1 MGINLI
7 ESIRG
12 EQIFEYKFPEFL
24 NENNKIGGY
33 KADDFEVLQVLG
45 NGTFGNVLKVKS
57 KKNLEIYA
65 MKKVDTFLLRGT
77 DEEKYY
83 RNEQIILS
91 KLQSPLVCRC
101 YSIFNDER
109 YMYYVMEFMN
119 NGDLKSYFFANKFL
133 ESRIPE
139 EKLWDLY
146 FKCISSLLY
155 IHNQGIIHRDIKLD
169 NIFLDDNFNIK
180 IGDFNVS
187 AAINRDKA
195 KNFTIDDNEITQM
208 LCNYSNAGT
217 PGYMAPEFRVDI
229 NHRYYDQKIDVY
241 SMGISFFILAYGV
254 FPSGSKKDD
263 YFSKNLYSE
272 ELNHIIGKMIN
283 EDPTE
288 RYTSDEAYKTIKNN
302 YMKKY
307 VKNSS
312 VKSALN
318 CFYSF
323 KNFRDFFINN
333 DNKNILHKNKESNN
347 NYLNDNKVQMG
358 NSVFETIKSLGGNN
372 EFQINSILFDLRK
385 NMENYGLNTKYNEEI
400 QIGKFI
406 FYFLKILNNIFNE
419 VVIDE
424 KNKKLIDDEIDD
436 DLGYLSSS
444 FTFNIGEEEKIFNK
458 VLEVYNKRI
467 LSLISR
473 NFINIIKTKR
483 KCMYCNKVGNSF
495 TMINYIP
502 FNVNILTRNNKAN
515 NLNIKDG
522 FKYLLN
528 DEKSFNEQKGIRC
541 KDCSK
546 IQVHK
551 ESKSFYHTA
560 KNLIIILN
568 RGENCENK
576 TFIDFDEE
584 LILNTEVE
592 RYQQI
597 QYQLIGIIEENE
609 DGNYISFT
617 RNENN
622 LWSYNGDKNNVMKF
636 QNAKCL
642 GLGTVVALFYYCNKN
657 ELILEFNSSKSSSS
671 SCIQEFKNLS
681 LSDNPKVNNSIFNN
695 NKNNNNNSINNNN
708 QNMINCFPSNFPNNV
723 NNLNNMNNG
732 ANINGMNNNYN
743 YNYAQNNIDQY
754 NHYPFQNNGIF
765 YNNYGPINNNNNILV
780 NNFPIQNILNNNY
793 NFNNNIQM
801 RNYQTSNSANFN
813 NNNIFN
819 HM

>member
-7 ESIRG
+7 ESIKG

-24 NENNKIGGY
+24 NENNEIGNT
-33 KADDFEVLQVLG
+33 ADDFEVLQVLG
-45 NGTFGNVLKVKS
+45 NGAFGNVLKVKS

-65 MKKVDTFLLRGT
+65 MKKVDKYLLSGQ

-83 RNEQIILS
+83 KNEQIILR

-101 YSIFNDER
+101 YSIFEDER
-109 YMYYVMEFMN
+109 YLYYVMEFMN
-119 NGDLKSYFFANKFL
+119 NGDLKSYFFANKYL
-133 ESRIPE
+133 ESKIPE
-139 EKLWDLY
+139 ENLWDLY
-146 FKCISSLLY
+146 FKCISGLLY

-187 AAINRDKA
+187 AAINREKA
-195 KNFTIDDNEITQM
+195 KNFTIDDNQITQM

-217 PGYMAPEFRVDI
+217 RGYMAPEFKVDI

-241 SMGISFFILAYGV
+241 SMGISFFILAYGE
-254 FPSGSKKDD
+254 FPLGSKKDD

-272 ELNHIIGKMIN
+272 ELNHIIDKMIK
-283 EDPTE
+283 EDPTN
-288 RYTSDEAYKTIKNN
+288 RYTSDEAYKTIKNI
-302 YMKKY
+302 YMQKY

-358 NSVFETIKSLGGNN
+358 YSVFESIKSLGGEN
-372 EFQINSILFDLRK
+372 EYQINSILFDLRK

-424 KNKKLIDDEIDD
+424 KNKQLINEIDK
-436 DLGYLSSS
+436 DLAFLSSS
-444 FTFNIGEEEKIFNK
+444 YTFNTGEEERIFNK
-458 VLEVYNKRI
+458 VIEVYNKRI

-483 KCMYCNKVGNSF
+483 KCMFCSKEGNSF
-495 TMINYIP
+495 TMLNYIP
-502 FNVNILTRNNKAN
+502 FNVNILTRNNNAN

-541 KDCSK
+541 KNCSK

-576 TFIDFDEE
+576 TVIDFDEE

-622 LWSYNGDKNNVMKF
+622 LWSYNGDKNNVTNF
-636 QNAKCL
+636 QVVKSL
-642 GLGTVVALFYYCNKN
+642 GLETVVALFYYCNKN

-671 SCIQEFKNLS
+671 SCFQEFKNLS
-681 LSDNPKVNNSIFNN
+681 LSDNPNVNNSIYNN
-695 NKNNNNNSINNNN
+695 NINNNSINNNN
-708 QNMINCFPSNFPNNV
+708 QTMIRSFPANIPNNV
-723 NNLNNMNNG
+723 NNLNNMNNRV
-732 ANINGMNNNYN
+732 NINGMNNNYN
-743 YNYAQNNIDQY
+743 YNYTGNNINQ
-754 NHYPFQNNGIF
+754 YPFQNNGIF
-765 YNNYGPINNNNNILV
+765 YYNYGVVNNNYNNQINNYS
-780 NNFPIQNILNNNY
+780 IQNNLNNNY
-793 NFNNNIQM
+793 NFNNNVQM
-801 RNYQTSNSANFN
+801 GNYQTSNSASFNIN
-813 NNNIFN
+813 NNFN

>member
-1 MGINLI
+1 
-7 ESIRG
+7 
-12 EQIFEYKFPEFL
+12 
-24 NENNKIGGY
+24 
-33 KADDFEVLQVLG
+33 
-45 NGTFGNVLKVKS
+45 
-57 KKNLEIYA
+57 
-65 MKKVDTFLLRGT
+65 
-77 DEEKYY
+77 
-83 RNEQIILS
+83 
-91 KLQSPLVCRC
+91 
-101 YSIFNDER
+101 
-109 YMYYVMEFMN
+109 
-119 NGDLKSYFFANKFL
+119 
-133 ESRIPE
+133 
-139 EKLWDLY
+139 
-146 FKCISSLLY
+146 
-155 IHNQGIIHRDIKLD
+155 
-169 NIFLDDNFNIK
+169 
-180 IGDFNVS
+180 
-187 AAINRDKA
+187 
-195 KNFTIDDNEITQM
+195 
-208 LCNYSNAGT
+208 
-217 PGYMAPEFRVDI
+217 
-229 NHRYYDQKIDVY
+229 
-241 SMGISFFILAYGV
+241 MGISFFILAYGE
-254 FPSGSKKDD
+254 FPLGSKKDD

-272 ELNHIIGKMIN
+272 ELNHIIDKMIK
-283 EDPTE
+283 EDPTN
-288 RYTSDEAYKTIKNN
+288 RYTSDEAYKTIKNI
-302 YMKKY
+302 YMQKY

-333 DNKNILHKNKESNN
+333 DNKNILHKNKDSNN

-424 KNKKLIDDEIDD
+424 KNKQLINEIDK
-436 DLGYLSSS
+436 DLAFLSSS
-444 FTFNIGEEEKIFNK
+444 YTFNTGEEERIFNK
-458 VLEVYNKRI
+458 VIEVYNKRI

-483 KCMYCNKVGNSF
+483 KCMFCSKEGNSF
-495 TMINYIP
+495 TMLNYIP
-502 FNVNILTRNNKAN
+502 FNVNILTRNNNAN

-541 KDCSK
+541 KNCSK

-576 TFIDFDEE
+576 TVIDFDEE

-622 LWSYNGDKNNVMKF
+622 LWSYNGDKNNLTNF
-636 QNAKCL
+636 QVVKSL
-642 GLGTVVALFYYCNKN
+642 GLETVVALFYYCNKN

-671 SCIQEFKNLS
+671 SCFQEFKNLS
-681 LSDNPKVNNSIFNN
+681 LSDNPNVNNSIYNN
-695 NKNNNNNSINNNN
+695 NINNNSINNNN
-708 QNMINCFPSNFPNNV
+708 QTMIRSFPANIPNNV
-723 NNLNNMNNG
+723 NNLNNMNNRV
-732 ANINGMNNNYN
+732 NINGMNNNYN
-743 YNYAQNNIDQY
+743 YNYTGNNINQ
-754 NHYPFQNNGIF
+754 YPFQNNGIF
-765 YNNYGPINNNNNILV
+765 YYNYGVVNNNYNNQINNYS
-780 NNFPIQNILNNNY
+780 IQNNLNNNY
-793 NFNNNIQM
+793 NFNNNVQM
-801 RNYQTSNSANFN
+801 GNYQTSNSASFNIN
-813 NNNIFN
+813 NNFN

>member
-24 NENNKIGGY
+24 NENNEIGTT
-33 KADDFEVLQVLG
+33 ADDFEVLQVLG
-45 NGTFGNVLKVKS
+45 NGAFGNVLKVKS

-65 MKKVDTFLLRGT
+65 MKKVDKYLLSGQ

-83 RNEQIILS
+83 KNEQIILR
-91 KLQSPLVCRC
+91 KLESPLVCRC
-101 YSIFNDER
+101 YSIFEDER
-109 YMYYVMEFMN
+109 YLYYVMEFMN
-119 NGDLKSYFFANKFL
+119 NGDLKSYFFANKYL
-133 ESRIPE
+133 ESKIPE
-139 EKLWDLY
+139 ENLWDLY
-146 FKCISSLLY
+146 FKCISGLLY

-187 AAINRDKA
+187 AAINREKA
-195 KNFTIDDNEITQM
+195 KNFTIDDNQITQM

-217 PGYMAPEFRVDI
+217 RGYMAPEFKVDI

-241 SMGISFFILAYGV
+241 SMGISFFILAYGE
-254 FPSGSKKDD
+254 FPLGSKKDD

-272 ELNHIIGKMIN
+272 ELNHIIDKMIK
-283 EDPTE
+283 EDPTN
-288 RYTSDEAYKTIKNN
+288 RYTSDEAYKTIKNI
-302 YMKKY
+302 YMQKY

-358 NSVFETIKSLGGNN
+358 YSVFESIKSLGGEN
-372 EFQINSILFDLRK
+372 EYQINSILFDLRK

-424 KNKKLIDDEIDD
+424 KNKQLINEIDK
-436 DLGYLSSS
+436 DLAFLSSS
-444 FTFNIGEEEKIFNK
+444 YTFNTGEEERIFNK
-458 VLEVYNKRI
+458 VIEVYNKRI

-483 KCMYCNKVGNSF
+483 KCMFCSKEGNSF
-495 TMINYIP
+495 TMLNYIP
-502 FNVNILTRNNKAN
+502 FNVNILTRNNNAN

-541 KDCSK
+541 KNCSK

-576 TFIDFDEE
+576 TVIDFDEE

-622 LWSYNGDKNNVMKF
+622 LWSYNGDKNNVTNF
-636 QNAKCL
+636 QVVKSL
-642 GLGTVVALFYYCNKN
+642 GLETVVALFYYCNKN

-671 SCIQEFKNLS
+671 SCFQEFKNLS
-681 LSDNPKVNNSIFNN
+681 LSDNPNVNNSIYNN
-695 NKNNNNNSINNNN
+695 NINNNSINNNN
-708 QNMINCFPSNFPNNV
+708 QTMIRSFPANIPNNV
-723 NNLNNMNNG
+723 NNLNNMNNRV
-732 ANINGMNNNYN
+732 NINGMNNNYN
-743 YNYAQNNIDQY
+743 YNYTGNNINQ
-754 NHYPFQNNGIF
+754 YPFQNNGIF
-765 YNNYGPINNNNNILV
+765 YYNYGVVNNNYNNQINNYS
-780 NNFPIQNILNNNY
+780 IQNNLNNNY
-793 NFNNNIQM
+793 NFNNNVQM
-801 RNYQTSNSANFN
+801 GNYQTSNSASFNIN
-813 NNNIFN
+813 NNFN